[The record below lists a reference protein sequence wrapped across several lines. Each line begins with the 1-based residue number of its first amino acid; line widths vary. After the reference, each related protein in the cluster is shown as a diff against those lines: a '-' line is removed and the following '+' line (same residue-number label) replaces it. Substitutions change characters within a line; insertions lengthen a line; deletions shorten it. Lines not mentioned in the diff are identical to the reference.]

1 MNIPEDILTPAER
14 AELRL
19 RKLYS
24 DSGYRRYRMARFEPY
39 DFYAAHR
46 SFIGGRI
53 LTFADTDGRLMALKP
68 DVTLSIIKNYRGGE
82 ERFSYTEKVY
92 RDTGSSGEFREISET
107 GVERIGKIDAAAELE
122 VIGLARESLEIISS
136 EHILDIAHVG
146 YISGLLSATEAGARE
161 KLTEL
166 LRAKNAPGIRALG
179 LEGEAAKVWETLAGL
194 YGPVEEHAGL
204 LSEMALNAEMKRAA
218 GELINAGTGANVDF
232 SIITDMNYYNGIVF
246 KGFVPGA
253 ASAVISGG
261 RYDKLVKALGRRGG
275 AIGFAVYL
283 DSIIGETV

>member
-1 MNIPEDILTPAER
+1 MNIPEDILTLAER

-82 ERFSYTEKVY
+82 ERLSYTEKVY

-107 GVERIGKIDAAAELE
+107 GIERIGKIGADDELE
-122 VIGLARESLEIISS
+122 VIGLA
-136 EHILDIAHVG
+136 
-146 YISGLLSATEAGARE
+146 
-161 KLTEL
+161 KQ
-166 LRAKNAPGIRALG
+166 
-179 LEGEAAKVWETLAGL
+179 
-194 YGPVEEHAGL
+194 
-204 LSEMALNAEMKRAA
+204 
-218 GELINAGTGANVDF
+218 
-232 SIITDMNYYNGIVF
+232 
-246 KGFVPGA
+246 
-253 ASAVISGG
+253 
-261 RYDKLVKALGRRGG
+261 
-275 AIGFAVYL
+275 
-283 DSIIGETV
+283 

>member
-1 MNIPEDILTPAER
+1 MNIPEDILTLAER
-14 AELRL
+14 AELKL

-24 DSGYRRYRMARFEPY
+24 DRGYRRYRMARFEPY

-82 ERFSYTEKVY
+82 ERLSYTEKVY

-107 GVERIGKIDAAAELE
+107 GVERIGKIDAADELE

-179 LEGEAAKVWETLAGL
+179 LEGEAAKVWETLADM
-194 YGPVEEHAGL
+194 YGPVEENADL
-204 LSEMALNAEMKRAA
+204 LRNMALNAEMKRAA

-261 RYDKLVKALGRRGG
+261 RYDKLVKSLGRRGG